1 MEYIIGYQETKNEE
15 EINVDDNE
23 MNTNEESIEIGSHIY
38 GKTVSQLV
46 DSSSMLDFI
55 GDIFLQYKQGKLPK
69 TSKEETE
76 ELLRKWFDGSI
87 KDVESQLY
95 EQSVTT
101 SESDSEQRLRNLTK
115 RQRVDSDV

>member
-1 MEYIIGYQETKNEE
+1 MEYIIGYQETKNDE

-23 MNTNEESIEIGSHIY
+23 MNTNEESIERGSHIY

-76 ELLRKWFDGSI
+76 ELLKKWFDGSI

-101 SESDSEQRLRNLTK
+101 SESDSEQRLLNLTK

>member
-76 ELLRKWFDGSI
+76 ELLKKWFDGSI

>member
-23 MNTNEESIEIGSHIY
+23 MNTNEESIESGSHIY

-76 ELLRKWFDGSI
+76 ELLKKWFDGSI

>member
-1 MEYIIGYQETKNEE
+1 
-15 EINVDDNE
+15 
-23 MNTNEESIEIGSHIY
+23 MNTNEEIIDKGIHSY
-38 GKTVSQLV
+38 GKTVSQTIF
-46 DSSSMLDFI
+46 STSMLDFI

-87 KDVESQLY
+87 KDVEPQLY
-95 EQSVTT
+95 EQPVTP
-101 SESDSEQRLRNLTK
+101 SESDSEQQVCNLTK